1 MVGPIQQKLS
11 CLRLKEKNYIARAH
25 SRQIRG
31 QFFEK
36 GQHILSQKSAKME
49 KNIQKIRK
57 MLILLEKST
66 HFGAT
71 IAPTKHL

>member
-1 MVGPIQQKLS
+1 MVGPIQQKIKLP
-11 CLRLKEKNYIARAH
+11 LPKGKNYIARAH

-57 MLILLEKST
+57 MLIILEKST